1 MTMDTQ
7 MNTQS
12 ATPLPTPPSVTL
24 DDLARWLQQIGRQVE
39 ELGTEIH
46 CIHRRLDEHG
56 ERFTKLEGRMAV
68 LESKPDPGTPGAGT
82 SATGGTNGS
91 SSTSGASSGG
101 TSGSTS
107 GGTKTNGSTGASGS
121 GGSGGTVT
129 GNNAVGELPTPV
141 PPRAD
146 LSTRDYWTAT
156 IAFAAAYF
164 AIPAARRRGIAHALP
179 LIPAAVG
186 VIDSL
191 VTYKA
196 LDERALLPAGGAAA
210 GGAAA
215 IALAR

>member
-68 LESKPDPGTPGAGT
+68 LES
-82 SATGGTNGS
+82 NGS
-91 SSTSGASSGG
+91 SASGASSGG

-107 GGTKTNGSTGASGS
+107 GGSKTNGSTGSSGS
-121 GGSGGTVT
+121 GGSGSGTVT

-141 PPRAD
+141 PPRTD

-164 AIPAARRRGIAHALP
+164 AIPAARRRGIAHVLP

-186 VIDSL
+186 VLDSV